1 MKGSEKETVII
12 GGGLGGLVTGAL
24 LSKEGHRV
32 TVLEKNGIIGGG
44 LQCFRRCNTIFETG
58 IHILGGFTE
67 GGSLNKICGYLGIL
81 DKLDIRHTDSD
92 CIDSIAFGNGEEHYR
107 LPRGKAE
114 FEAYLSHLFPGQ
126 AEGLHRYMDA
136 MWALSEEVD
145 LFYLREESGSP
156 LRDHSPEFL
165 MPADSFIAKYVSDPV
180 LAELLAYMN
189 PMYAGVAGHTPA
201 FIHALI
207 NVLYINGS
215 SMFAGGSQQM
225 ADALAGVIEDGG
237 GEVHAGDPVTEIAVE
252 ERMVTH
258 VVTGSGKEYRGEL
271 YISDIHPCSL
281 LELLPEKAF
290 VKSYRSRLQEI
301 PNSYSAFSLYIKFR
315 EGAGQPFVNHPCYYQ
330 KKHGQVWKLDE
341 YDSSYPHGFMYLT
354 PPSKNQGRWAE
365 RMTVNCPMPFSAV
378 ERWAGS
384 KTGSRPAEYYEWKE
398 EIKRRILENL
408 EIVSPGI
415 NERIEFCFASSPLTI
430 RDFYGTKE
438 GAIYG
443 YNRDCT
449 NMALSQIAI
458 ATKVRNLLLT
468 GQNINLHG
476 ICGVPLTAIQTAE
489 CVAGRGVIVR
499 KINEDYERRKQV

>member
-44 LQCFRRCNTIFETG
+44 LQCFRRRNTIFETG

-225 ADALAGVIEDGG
+225 ADALAWVIEDGG

-365 RMTVNCPMPFSAV
+365 RMTVNCPMPFSVV

-398 EIKRRILENL
+398 EIKKRILENL

>member
-1 MKGSEKETVII
+1 MKNSEKEIVMI

-24 LSKEGHRV
+24 LSKEGCRV

-44 LQCFRRCNTIFETG
+44 LQCFHRHNTIFETG

-67 GGSLNKICGYLGIL
+67 GGSLSKICSYLGIL

-92 CIDSIAFGNGEEHYR
+92 CIDSIIFGNGEEHYR
-107 LPRGKAE
+107 LPRGKMA
-114 FEAYLSHLFPGQ
+114 FETYLSGLFPDQ
-126 AEGLHRYMDA
+126 AERLHRYMNA

-145 LFYLREESGSP
+145 LFYLREDDGNP
-156 LRDHSPEFL
+156 LRSHSPEFL
-165 MPADSFIAKYVSDPV
+165 MPADMFIAKYISDPV

-201 FIHALI
+201 FVHALI

-225 ADALAGVIEDGG
+225 ADALARVIVNGG
-237 GEVHAGDPVTEIAVE
+237 GEIRAGDPVTEIAVE
-252 ERMVTH
+252 ERAVTH
-258 VVTGSGKEYRGEL
+258 VVTRSGKKYRGEL
-271 YISDIHPCSL
+271 YISDIHPCTL
-281 LELLPEKAF
+281 LELLPETAF
-290 VKSYRSRLQEI
+290 IKSYRNRLQEI
-301 PNSYSAFSLYIKFR
+301 PNSYSAFSLYIKFKD
-315 EGAGQPFVNHPCYYQ
+315 GAEQPFVNHPCYYQ
-330 KKHGQVWKLDE
+330 KEHGRIWKLEE
-341 YDSSYPHGFMYLT
+341 YDNSYPNGFMYLT
-354 PPSKNQGRWAE
+354 SPAKRQGRWAE

-378 ERWAGS
+378 EKWAGS
-384 KTGSRPAEYYEWKE
+384 RTGNRPADYYVWKE
-398 EIKRRILENL
+398 EIKQRILENL

-415 NERIEFCFASSPLTI
+415 NERIEFCLTSSPLTI

-449 NMALSQIAI
+449 NMALSQISI

-489 CVAGRGVIVR
+489 CIAGRGVIVR
-499 KINEDYERRKQV
+499 KINEDYERRKHV

>member
-1 MKGSEKETVII
+1 MKGSGKETVII

-24 LSKEGHRV
+24 LSKEGYRV

-44 LQCFRRCNTIFETG
+44 LQCFRRRNTIFETG

-114 FEAYLSHLFPGQ
+114 FEAYLSRLFPGQ

-145 LFYLREESGSP
+145 LFYLREESGNP
-156 LRDHSPEFL
+156 LRGHSSDFL
-165 MPADSFIAKYVSDPV
+165 MPADRFIAKYVSDPV

-225 ADALAGVIEDGG
+225 ADALARVIEDGG

-301 PNSYSAFSLYIKFR
+301 PNSYSAFSLYIKFK

-330 KKHGQVWKLDE
+330 KEHGRVWKLDE

-384 KTGSRPAEYYEWKE
+384 KTGNRPAEYYGWNAG
-398 EIKRRILENL
+398 KRIYEQPYHLD
-408 EIVSPGI
+408 
-415 NERIEFCFASSPLTI
+415 EF
-430 RDFYGTKE
+430 
-438 GAIYG
+438 
-443 YNRDCT
+443 
-449 NMALSQIAI
+449 
-458 ATKVRNLLLT
+458 
-468 GQNINLHG
+468 
-476 ICGVPLTAIQTAE
+476 
-489 CVAGRGVIVR
+489 
-499 KINEDYERRKQV
+499 